1 MPIPWLLVSQS
12 GILISFLATPTSLIN
27 HQFQLLTSAWTPNPF
42 VFFRCYHHD
51 QNSGCCFL
59 LHKLLYQPQTWP
71 PGLQSF
77 FFKFIFCIMMLPK
90 HKANHAVLHNNQW
103 LPIGFKINS
112 KLYTVVSSAFSN
124 FCLFVQSLSHIW
136 LFATP
141 WTAAWQA
148 SLSLTISWSLLK
160 LMSIESMMPSNQ
172 LSLCCPPFSSCLQSF
187 PASGSFPVSQLF
199 LSDGQSI
206 GASASASV
214 SPMNIQDWF
223 PLGLTGLISLQSKG
237 LKSLLQHHSLKAS
250 VFWCSAFFIV
260 QLSHP

>member
-42 VFFRCYHHD
+42 VFFRSYHHD

-71 PGLQSF
+71 PGVQSF

-124 FCLFVQSLSHIW
+124 FCLFVFSVAQSHLTLCNPTDCSMAGFPVPHHLLELAQTPVHWVSDAIQPSHLLSSPSPPAFN
-136 LFATP
+136 LP
-141 WTAAWQA
+141 
-148 SLSLTISWSLLK
+148 
-160 LMSIESMMPSNQ
+160 SIRV
-172 LSLCCPPFSSCLQSF
+172 FSSE
-187 PASGSFPVSQLF
+187 
-199 LSDGQSI
+199 
-206 GASASASV
+206 
-214 SPMNIQDWF
+214 
-223 PLGLTGLISLQSKG
+223 LTLCI
-237 LKSLLQHHSLKAS
+237 
-250 VFWCSAFFIV
+250 I
-260 QLSHP
+260 

>member
-160 LMSIESMMPSNQ
+160 LLSIGSVMPSNH
-172 LSLCCPPFSSCLQSF
+172 LIFYRPLLLLPSIS
-187 PASGSFPVSQLF
+187 PASGSFPVSWLF
-199 LSDGQSI
+199 ESRGQSI
-206 GASASASV
+206 GAAGSASV
-214 SPMNIQDWF
+214 LPMNIQ
-223 PLGLTGLISLQSKG
+223 G
-237 LKSLLQHHSLKAS
+237 
-250 VFWCSAFFIV
+250 
-260 QLSHP
+260 